1 MAFYG
6 KNEKYVFFWDQTLAN
21 RNTKRINQNQNQKK
35 QNQKN
40 KENGLTRGHQNQH
53 QKKQNQPKKMD
64 SSRSVLVLG
73 VFDESIF
80 FVFFGFGFG
89 VDNLKMKCI
98 VRGCFPVKYFFSRQ
112 LAILWRGVLGGG
124 DHIYIYI
131 FFSTIYLFLNII

>member
-1 MAFYG
+1 M
-6 KNEKYVFFWDQTLAN
+6 KNMCFFGTKHLQTETQKELIK
-21 RNTKRINQNQNQKK
+21 TKTKK
-35 QNQKN
+35 
-40 KENGLTRGHQNQH
+40 T
-53 QKKQNQPKKMD
+53 KKMD

-131 FFSTIYLFLNII
+131 YIYINFFNNISIFTYYIEIEI

>member
-1 MAFYG
+1 ME

-35 QNQKN
+35 N
-40 KENGLTRGHQNQH
+40 KT
-53 QKKQNQPKKMD
+53 KKTKKMD

-80 FVFFGFGFG
+80 FVFFCFGFG

-112 LAILWRGVLGGG
+112 L
-124 DHIYIYI
+124 
-131 FFSTIYLFLNII
+131 

>member
-1 MAFYG
+1 M
-6 KNEKYVFFWDQTLAN
+6 EKKEKMCFFGAKHLQTETQKELIK
-21 RNTKRINQNQNQKK
+21 TKTKKK

-53 QKKQNQPKKMD
+53 QNKQNQPKKMD

-98 VRGCFPVKYFFSRQ
+98 VRGCFPVKYFFQQTIGDSLAGGSR
-112 LAILWRGVLGGG
+112 GG
-124 DHIYIYI
+124 
-131 FFSTIYLFLNII
+131 